1 MVAKAA
7 RIPSQ
12 KKINPAIKQETVVA
26 TVVVW
31 RCVAVDRA
39 KSLKSFAV
47 EYKLSSNSFI
57 KYTPCKNLMEP
68 IAIADESFVKK

>member
-7 RIPSQ
+7 SIPSQ
-12 KKINPAIKQETVVA
+12 KNINPAIKQEPVVA

-31 RCVAVDRA
+31 GSVAVDRA
-39 KSLKSFAV
+39 KSIKSFAV

-57 KYTPCKNLMEP
+57 KPHRART
-68 IAIADESFVKK
+68 